1 MSFPIA
7 IPGVLVVSAAQ
18 LPALHSQLIALE
30 PQLIT
35 PHALQL
41 TEPVAMLGR
50 SLECHMVVSVR
61 RVSRRHAQIERRSD
75 HYILSDL
82 ASVNGTYV
90 NGLRLLA
97 PQRLRNEDHIG
108 LGDPEPL
115 LRFVDPDATQVAES
129 ILRLDERA
137 QCFYLSGAPLDLAPL
152 QYVLLRHLYQH
163 AGEICPRAS
172 CALAI
177 WGRSYDDDRD
187 RGALDTAVSD
197 LRRALRRVDPSADL
211 IETRRGVGYL
221 LRL

>member
-1 MSFPIA
+1 M
-7 IPGVLVVSAAQ
+7 VSAAQ

-30 PQLIT
+30 PQLIA
-35 PHALQL
+35 PYAFSLV
-41 TEPVAMLGR
+41 EPITTLGR
-50 SLECHMVVSVR
+50 SPECHVVVSVP
-61 RVSRRHAQIERRSD
+61 RVSRRHAQLERHSD
-75 HYILSDL
+75 HHILSDL
-82 ASVNGTYV
+82 ASINGTYV

-97 PQRLRNEDHIG
+97 PHRLRNEDRIG

-115 LRFVDPDATQVAES
+115 LRFVDPDATQVSAGV
-129 ILRLDERA
+129 LRLDERA

-163 AGEICPRAS
+163 AGEVCPRAS

-177 WGRSYDDDRD
+177 WGRGYDDALD

-197 LRRALRRVDPSADL
+197 LRRAMRRVDPAVDL

-221 LRL
+221 LRF